1 MDLAFLIDP
10 LDQLKPDK
18 DSTLEIMRAANQ
30 RGHRLFAIEP
40 TGLQLDQGWVQGWTL
55 PLDYTTSPGIL
66 IPQRSAASF
75 RKLCD
80 FSAVLMRKDPP
91 VDSEYLFATHLLDLA
106 EGQGARVFNRPQ
118 ALRDYNEKL
127 ATALFPHLC
136 PPTLVARTQ
145 DAFRIFLKRHQDII
159 LKPLDGM
166 GGREIFRVK
175 AQDPNVAV
183 ILETLTRNETRTI
196 MAQQYLPAIQEGDKR
211 VLMVQGEPLPY
222 CLARLPA
229 QGETRGNLA
238 AGGRGIAQP
247 LDPSDQR
254 LAEEV
259 GPFLR
264 KAGVLLAGLDIIGTH
279 LTEINLTSPT
289 CFREIRDQTGFD
301 GAMQVIEA
309 LERACRQI

>member
-10 LDQLKPDK
+10 LDPLNPEK
-18 DSTLEIMRAANQ
+18 DSPIEIMRADAQ
-30 RGHRLFAIEP
+30 RGHHHFAIEP
-40 TGLQLDQGWVQGWTL
+40 AGLQLDQGWVQGWTL
-55 PLDYTTSPGIL
+55 PLDDTPAQGIP
-66 IPQRSAASF
+66 IPRRSAASF

-91 VDSEYLFATHLLDLA
+91 VDSEYLFATHLLDVA

-145 DAFRIFLKRHQDII
+145 NAFRIFLERHRDII

-166 GGREIFRVK
+166 GGREIFRVT
-175 AQDPNVAV
+175 AQDPNIAV

-196 MAQQYLPAIQEGDKR
+196 MAQQFLPAIREGDKR

-238 AGGRGIAQP
+238 AGGRGVARP
-247 LDPSDQR
+247 LDSSDQR
-254 LAEEV
+254 IAEEV

-301 GAMQVIEA
+301 GALRVVEA
-309 LERACRQI
+309 LESAC